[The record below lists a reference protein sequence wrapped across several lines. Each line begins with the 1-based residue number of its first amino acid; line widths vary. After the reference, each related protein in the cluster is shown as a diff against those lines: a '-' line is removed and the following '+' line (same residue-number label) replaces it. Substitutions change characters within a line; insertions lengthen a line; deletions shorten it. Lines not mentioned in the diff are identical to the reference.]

1 MQKIEWDLEFIKEM
15 YQKYEGTNE
24 ANIQQNVVVNFL
36 KMLGYD
42 SSDFSYEHS
51 KQFKDGRADIAVKVK
66 KDSYLYVEV
75 KESNNKLDGRA
86 HSQLIKYI
94 IDGSHEWGLLTNG
107 RKYILINEKIEGTA
121 LDKVVF
127 NIDIFNKKDTE
138 LLKYLRKENLFD
150 VPITNYFKEIA
161 QFKAI
166 KYPNG
171 GSSWNNYKSTLYNF
185 FKYYSTNL
193 KRYRE
198 LSLIRVEEFEDFL
211 QHEMEMKNNKDSGRK
226 IVSIDTFDNKYSHI
240 RSFFHTLN
248 IRSNGFD
255 EEKVQLI
262 RRMNLKEEIVESNEL
277 LTEENIELILNF
289 YSNRRDSI
297 RNKALILLCLSF
309 GLERSTILSLTIN
322 SIKKDKLIIG
332 NRELVMPKKLQLIL
346 EELKEQHKL
355 NKVKDDCLFFTKYNN
370 DYKPLSESTI
380 NYIFDTV
387 SEIDKSNLNWKKLST
402 AYIRSTLIKK
412 LFDNNFSLEEIVYLT
427 GADLSSLSNLIP
439 IDEIIN
445 NVKTR
450 KKNYKKV
457 HPFYQFLN

>member
-24 ANIQQNVVVNFL
+24 ANIQQNVVVNLL

-51 KQFKDGRADIAVKVK
+51 KQFKDGRSDIAVKVK

-94 IDGSHEWGLLTNG
+94 DGSHEWGLLTNG
-107 RKYILINEKIEGTA
+107 RKYILINEKIKGIA

-138 LLKYLRKENLFD
+138 LIKYLRRENLFD

-185 FKYYSTNL
+185 FKYYSANL

-211 QHEMEMKNNKDSGRK
+211 QHEMEMKNNKNSGRK

-248 IRSNGFD
+248 IKSNGFD

-289 YSNRRDSI
+289 YSNRRDAI

-322 SIKKDKLIIG
+322 SIKKNKLIIG
-332 NRELVMPKKLQLIL
+332 NRELVIPKKLQEIL
-346 EELKEQHKL
+346 EVLKEQHKL
-355 NKVKDDCLFFTKYNN
+355 NKVKDDCLFYTKYNN
-370 DYKPLSESTI
+370 DY
-380 NYIFDTV
+380 
-387 SEIDKSNLNWKKLST
+387 NLNYS
-402 AYIRSTLIKK
+402 
-412 LFDNNFSLEEIVYLT
+412 
-427 GADLSSLSNLIP
+427 
-439 IDEIIN
+439 
-445 NVKTR
+445 
-450 KKNYKKV
+450 
-457 HPFYQFLN
+457 

>member
-24 ANIQQNVVVNFL
+24 ANIQQHVVVNFL

-51 KQFKDGRADIAVKVK
+51 KQFKDGRADIAIKVK
-66 KDSYLYVEV
+66 ENSYLYVEV

-86 HSQLIKYI
+86 HSQLKGYI
-94 IDGSHEWGLLTNG
+94 DNSHEWGLLSNG
-107 RKYILINEKIEGTA
+107 RKYILINKNIQGSD
-121 LDKVVF
+121 LDRVVF
-127 NIDIFNKKDTE
+127 SIDIFNKKDTE
-138 LLKYLRKENLFD
+138 LIQYFRKENLFD

-185 FKYYSTNL
+185 FKYYSANL

-211 QHEMEMKNNKDSGRK
+211 QHEMEIKNNKNSGRK

-277 LTEENIELILNF
+277 LTEENIESILNF

-322 SIKKDKLIIG
+322 SIKKNKLIIG

-370 DYKPLSESTI
+370 HYKPLSESTI

-387 SEIDKSNLNWKKLST
+387 SEIDKSNLNWKKLNT

-439 IDEIIN
+439 IDEIIE

-450 KKNYKKV
+450 KKSYQKI
-457 HPFYQFLN
+457 HPFHKFLN

>member
-24 ANIQQNVVVNFL
+24 ANIQQNVVVNLL

-51 KQFKDGRADIAVKVK
+51 KQFKDGRSDIAVKVK

-94 IDGSHEWGLLTNG
+94 DGSHEWGLLTNG
-107 RKYILINEKIEGTA
+107 RKYILINEKIKGIA

-138 LLKYLRKENLFD
+138 LIKYLRRENLFD

-185 FKYYSTNL
+185 FKYYSANL

-211 QHEMEMKNNKDSGRK
+211 QHEMEMKNNKNSGRK

-248 IRSNGFD
+248 IKSNGFD

-289 YSNRRDSI
+289 YSNRRDAI

-322 SIKKDKLIIG
+322 SIKKNKLIIG
-332 NRELVMPKKLQLIL
+332 NRELVIPKKLQEIL
-346 EELKEQHKL
+346 EVLKEQHKL
-355 NKVKDDCLFFTKYNN
+355 NKVKDDCLFYTKYNN

-387 SEIDKSNLNWKKLST
+387 SEIDKSNPNWKKLNT

-439 IDEIIN
+439 IDDIIN

-457 HPFYQFLN
+457 HPFQQFLG

>member
-24 ANIQQNVVVNFL
+24 ANIQQNVVVNLL

-51 KQFKDGRADIAVKVK
+51 KQFKDGRSDIAVKVK

-94 IDGSHEWGLLTNG
+94 DGSHEWGLLTNG
-107 RKYILINEKIEGTA
+107 RKYILINEKIKGTA

-138 LLKYLRKENLFD
+138 LIKYLRRENLFD

-185 FKYYSTNL
+185 FKYYSANL

-211 QHEMEMKNNKDSGRK
+211 QHEMEMKNNKNSGRK

-248 IRSNGFD
+248 IKSNGFD

-289 YSNRRDSI
+289 YSNRRDAI

-322 SIKKDKLIIG
+322 SIKKNKLIIG
-332 NRELVMPKKLQLIL
+332 NRELVIPKKLQEIL
-346 EELKEQHKL
+346 EVLKEQHKL
-355 NKVKDDCLFFTKYNN
+355 NKVKDDCLFYTKYNN

-387 SEIDKSNLNWKKLST
+387 SEIDKSNPNWKKLNT

-439 IDEIIN
+439 IDDIIN

-457 HPFYQFLN
+457 HPFQQFLG